1 MLPCEEDS
9 MTVDAI
15 RENPALGT
23 GDPVAE
29 GFADVPFDVKCSEGA
44 GTVMNPG
51 SAACWT
57 FLLSFFFFVFS
68 VLPLASGWG
77 SRKSEA

>member
-1 MLPCEEDS
+1 
-9 MTVDAI
+9 MTFDAI
-15 RENPALGT
+15 RENPALGA
-23 GDPVAE
+23 GDPVVE
-29 GFADVPFDVKCSEGA
+29 GFAVPFDVRWSEGA

-51 SAACWT
+51 SATCWA

-77 SRKSEA
+77 SRKAAA